1 MTENGSVTFFCNATS
16 YPPHASLSPHITWN
30 KLGDKNKLF
39 PPGEQLVL
47 QNVGRHNGGTYVCK
61 AENGLGFP
69 DTADAV
75 LSVLRK
81 YIHAINKKKKKKKQK
96 EISLTVSKKKH
107 RGVWNESG
115 K

>member
-1 MTENGSVTFFCNATS
+1 M
-16 YPPHASLSPHITWN
+16 
-30 KLGDKNKLF
+30 F

-47 QNVGRHNGGTYVCK
+47 QNVGRHDGGTYVCK

-81 YIHAINKKKKKKKQK
+81 YIHAINKKKKEEKAKGNKSYCIKK
-96 EISLTVSKKKH
+96 ET
-107 RGVWNESG
+107 SG
-115 K
+115 CVE